1 MANEILILLFFITF
15 KNISLLITFSKC
27 FYEISFK
34 SINEKMPLHV
44 AIEKGNEEIAQLL
57 LEKQVIDVTAKSISN
72 QYFQYHSN
80 NKSFNFI
87 SNYLVYEIFNYF
99 SSCNFI
105 LFFFM
110 MFSNVIF
117 S

>member
-15 KNISLLITFSKC
+15 KNISLFITFSKC

-57 LEKQVIDVTAKSISN
+57 LEKQVIDVTAKSILN
-72 QYFQYHSN
+72 QYF
-80 NKSFNFI
+80 FI
-87 SNYLVYEIFNYF
+87 SFK
-99 SSCNFI
+99 
-105 LFFFM
+105 
-110 MFSNVIF
+110 
-117 S
+117 